1 MMGNI
6 HHLGYL
12 PHTGAKLNK
21 QDFLLE
27 IGCDELPARYLKR
40 LVNDLCAAIVQE
52 LGTAKLHF
60 ESTRTF
66 ATPRRIAVIVTQ
78 LDTKQPKRSI
88 ERHGPFV
95 KDAYDKDGT
104 PTLACIGFARSC
116 GVSIDQLQQQDT
128 PKGKR
133 VCVSTTQPGLDTSET
148 LADITETA
156 IKKIPLPKT
165 MRWGNSDI
173 TFLRQVQW
181 VLMLFGRI
189 PIEATILGTK
199 TTTNTFGHRFH
210 HPQPIQIHEPSAYE
224 TLLESTGQVIA
235 DFDRRRKIIKQQLQT
250 AAAPNHVFIDETLL
264 DEVTGLVEWP
274 VSLKGQYSADF
285 LNLPSEVLITSMK
298 THQKCFPVVDDQ
310 GNLQPAFL
318 LVSNIDSKDPATV
331 IKGNE
336 RVIHARLAD
345 AAFFY
350 QNDCKVK
357 LEDRLKT
364 LDKMIFQKKLG
375 SLGEKV
381 KRINKLAVAVSKL
394 LEADTDITKQGAI
407 LAKCDLV
414 TEMVFE
420 FPNLQGLM
428 GYYYALHDKT
438 PKAIATIIKE
448 HYLPKFSGDALPSS
462 KEAAAV
468 ALADRLDTLVGIIG
482 INQKPTGDKDPFAL
496 RRATHGVLR
505 ILIEK
510 QFDIDLSK
518 LIHLAAKN
526 LGEHITNKNA
536 EADVLQ
542 FILERLKY
550 WYIEQNIPVE
560 IYESVA
566 ATKTTNL
573 LDFDQR
579 IQAVMAFRQLP
590 EAAALA
596 AANKRVSNI
605 LKKQSHLDIPKKIN
619 AKYLEDP
626 AEAQLAEMLKSQQA
640 TVTDL
645 YIQKNYKKALSS
657 LACLKDP
664 IDQFFDDVMVMD
676 KDENKRNNRL
686 ALLATLRKLFSQT
699 ADISL
704 LS

>member
-1 MMGNI
+1 M
-6 HHLGYL
+6 
-12 PHTGAKLNK
+12 NK

-40 LVNDLCAAIVQE
+40 LAGDLAASVAHE
-52 LGTAKLHF
+52 LTTAKLHF
-60 ESTRTF
+60 DGIRTF
-66 ATPRRIAVIVTQ
+66 ATPRRIAVIVSQ
-78 LDTKQPKRSI
+78 LDAQQPERAL

-116 GVSIDQLQQQDT
+116 GVSVDQLQRQDT

-133 VCVSTTQPGLDTSET
+133 VCVSATQPGLET
-148 LADITETA
+148 FEALPDIAQAA
-156 IKKIPLPKT
+156 IKKMPLPKT
-165 MRWGNSDI
+165 MRWGHSEI
-173 TFLRQVQW
+173 AFLRQVQW
-181 VLMLFGRI
+181 VLMLFGRKS
-189 PIEATILGTK
+189 IEATILGK
-199 TTTNTFGHRFH
+199 ETTTDTLGHRFH
-210 HPQPIQIHEPSAYE
+210 HPQPIQIHEPSAYAE
-224 TLLESTGQVIA
+224 LLETTGRVIV
-235 DFDRRRKIIKQQLQT
+235 DFDKRRDMIKQQLQQ
-250 AAAPNHVFIDETLL
+250 AALPNKALIDESLL

-274 VSLKGQYSADF
+274 VSLKGGYSADF

-298 THQKCFPVVDDQ
+298 THQKCFPVVDDN
-310 GNLQPAFL
+310 GNLQSVFL
-318 LVSNIDSKDPATV
+318 LVSNIKSKDPATV

-345 AAFFY
+345 AEFFF
-350 QNDCKVK
+350 QNDRKAA
-357 LEDRLKT
+357 LDSHLKT

-375 SLGEKV
+375 SLGDKV
-381 KRINKLAVAVSKL
+381 KRMTKLAVATAKL
-394 LEADTDITKQGAI
+394 LDADADITKQGAQ

-420 FPNLQGLM
+420 FPNLQGIM

-438 PKAIATIIKE
+438 PKAVATIIKD
-448 HYLPKFSGDALPSS
+448 HYLPKFSGDTLPTS

-496 RRATHGVLR
+496 RRAAHGILR

-510 QFDIDLSK
+510 KFDIDLKK
-518 LIHLAAKN
+518 LVHQAAKN
-526 LGEHITNKNA
+526 LQEHTTNKNT
-536 EADVLQ
+536 EDDVMQ

-550 WYIEQNIPVE
+550 WYIEQGVPVE

-566 ATKTTNL
+566 ATATTNL

-579 IQAVMAFRQLP
+579 IQAVMAFRELP
-590 EAAALA
+590 EAEALA

-605 LKKQSHLDIPKKIN
+605 LKKQNHLDIPGKIN

-626 AEAQLAEMLKSQQA
+626 AEEKLAQLIESQQT

-645 YIQKNYKKALSS
+645 YTQKNYKEALSS

-676 KDENKRNNRL
+676 KDDKKRNNRL

-704 LS
+704 LT